1 LSPPAPA
8 RAGHTSGIRVD
19 TIVHGIKLS
28 LILDKQTYPANALVQ
43 ATVRV
48 KNLSG
53 AAVDLGASSG
63 RFCPTTSPGIQV
75 LDGAGAIVYP
85 PEVDDYSI
93 CTPLPYD
100 GVLPP
105 RGSIQ
110 RHLLVM
116 LRSSYLQAVV
126 SVGRYTG
133 IESAILPLHLRPA
146 SPLSAVLSLEPSP
159 YADVEQPS
167 AGYGPLYSF
176 QVAECRT
183 ATSDTVI
190 GSLHW
195 EAIPRQ
201 GKSVYRL
208 RPKCEPLSTWH
219 VVGGF
224 LNHPVAVIDYVKP
237 QAQPQSFRTNQ
248 RVTVASKSSV
258 TTPQDRQLVPPCRAS
273 SLRASADWQGENTT
287 KIGAVI
293 FSLRGRSVCR
303 LRGRPRI
310 QVRVNGH
317 LQRVRQLDGT
327 WGCCPV

>member
-1 LSPPAPA
+1 MMRRLALLVLLLLLWLSPPVPA
-8 RAGHTSGIRVD
+8 RAIEASGIRVD

-28 LILDKQTYPANALVQ
+28 LILDRQTYPANALVQ

-93 CTPLPYD
+93 CTPLPYN

-105 RGSIQ
+105 GEGIQ
-110 RHLLVM
+110 RHLLVI
-116 LRSSYLQAVV
+116 LRGSYVQAVV
-126 SVGRYTG
+126 SVGRYTR

-146 SPLSAVLSLEPSP
+146 SPPSAALSLEPSP
-159 YADVEQPS
+159 HADVDRTS
-167 AGYGPLYSF
+167 AGHGPLYSF

-183 ATSDTVI
+183 VTSDTVI

-219 VVGGF
+219 VVVRF
-224 LNHPVAVIDYVKP
+224 LNHSVTAIGYVKA
-237 QAQPQSFRTNQ
+237 QAQPQSR
-248 RVTVASKSSV
+248 
-258 TTPQDRQLVPPCRAS
+258 RA
-273 SLRASADWQGENTT
+273 N
-287 KIGAVI
+287 K
-293 FSLRGRSVCR
+293 
-303 LRGRPRI
+303 
-310 QVRVNGH
+310 
-317 LQRVRQLDGT
+317 
-327 WGCCPV
+327 